1 MGARKIGF
9 IEAAMKYRNIV
20 FTVAAL
26 LLIIGVWALKE
37 MPRNE
42 FPEFTIRQGLVVGVY
57 PGATSAE
64 VEEQLTKE
72 VENYIFGY
80 KEVKKAKTYSQ
91 SRDGIMYIFVELN
104 DDVKDSDRF
113 WSKLRHGLNE
123 LKASLPSGVLALVA
137 NNDFGDTAAL
147 LITLSSDT
155 KSYKE
160 MEQDLKRLEAE
171 CRKIP
176 AASKIKHYGLQKEQ
190 IHVKVRPEK
199 LNEYNIK
206 SLSLLNAYQSNG
218 MVNSAGVLK
227 DGKNDL
233 TVHFPTNFESEKDL
247 YEQIVYSD
255 PNGNV
260 VRLKDIAT
268 IERKYEDPDS
278 YIRQNGR
285 NTILLSLEMQP
296 GNNIVQ
302 FGKDID
308 KAIQTF
314 EGYTSKDVKVE
325 KISELPKYVDESI
338 SNFLEE
344 FMLAII
350 SVILVTML
358 LLPIRVASVAGVTVP
373 IAVLITLGILFF
385 VGFELD
391 TVSLAA
397 LIVVLGMIVDNSIV
411 VIDNHV
417 EKLDHGMDPWKAAVK
432 SAKELLVPIIAATL
446 AIISAYLPLSIF
458 LPGVSGEFVFAFP
471 YTIAI
476 ALFVSILVAILIVPY
491 LNYRFIK
498 KGLLHHEHDNQTD
511 GTDKKNAASE
521 KKGKSMLDRLQD
533 FFDKTLEAAFR
544 NPKTTVGIGIGSVL
558 LSFVLFGQVK
568 QQLFPDM
575 ERNQLAIEVYLPTGS
590 SLESTDAVLSS
601 VEKTLKKDSRVTNV
615 TSFIGTGS
623 PRFHTVYAPNM
634 PAHNYGQMLVN
645 TTSNDATK
653 ELYAEYASKLAD
665 AYPNA
670 HVKFKILSLLATK
683 APIEIRISGD
693 SIADLR
699 AAEKQVNAILAK
711 TKNLAWVR
719 TDWDQQQQNIHVDM
733 DKDKANRMG
742 YTKSLVA
749 TSLLASLNGLPLT
762 TIWEND
768 YPVQVKLYKDSNTP
782 KSIKTL
788 QDEYVTSPSTLSGVP
803 LRAFAKL
810 TPEWTEGTIVR
821 RNGIRTLTVQ
831 VDVSPNVVPSDV
843 FSEIKP
849 QIDKL
854 KTPNTTISYG
864 GELESQ
870 LETYIPMAI
879 ALLVSIVMIF
889 FILLFQFKKI
899 KLSLLIMSTMLLGL
913 PGAAIGLYVMHF
925 PFGMTAFMGVTS
937 LCGIVVRNGIILV
950 DYAHE
955 LAEKNGYSIYEA
967 ALAAG
972 KRRMRPIFLT
982 SAAAS
987 VGVISMIASR
997 SPLWGPL
1004 GTVIC
1009 FGLMISM
1016 VLTLFILPVVYWLVY
1031 RKESTPSSNA
1041 TIPASTLIIIGMML
1055 APAMGNAQ
1063 AAKSAAVSAPIQ
1075 RHLTLDSC
1083 KAIAINNSKTLK
1095 QSQQE
1100 VLESIEQSKSAFT
1113 SYFPVVNAT
1122 LVAMRAPDYLIKTP
1136 ATNLPVY
1143 DGNPANLAAPT
1154 QFTYV
1159 PGFNVL
1165 DKANVAIVRATQPIY
1180 AGGRIVNGNKL
1191 ASLGK
1196 EVSLKQKEMSTTE
1209 VLVKTEELFWTI
1221 IALQEKMKTVEKY
1234 QGFLDTL
1241 SRDVANMCKAGL
1253 TQRNDLLKV
1262 QIKQNELQMNRLK
1275 LQNAINLSK
1284 MALNQQIGL
1293 PNETPIALDCALN
1306 QKPTMPQLA
1315 NKQQATA
1322 NRVEY
1327 QLVGK
1332 MVEAEKLQKKMIM
1345 GDYLPQ
1351 LALSAEWDYFDINNS
1366 STKQTFA
1373 MVSLSIPISDW
1384 WGGSKKIKQQ
1394 QFKIQRSQ
1402 LKLEETAEKLE
1413 LQMSQSQNEVTESV
1427 SQIQLSEKMV
1437 QQSTENFKI
1446 SNDNYKSGV
1455 IGISDLLEA
1464 QALLQQTQNEL
1475 SEKMCNHQIVI
1486 SKYQQAFGIYK

>member
-1 MGARKIGF
+1 MNGRKIGL

-42 FPEFTIRQGLVVGVY
+42 FPEFTIRQGLIVGVY

-104 DDVKDSDRF
+104 DDVKDADRF

-123 LKASLPSGVLALVA
+123 LKSSLPSGVLALVA

-176 AASKIKHYGLQKEQ
+176 SASKIKHYGLQKEQ

-206 SLSLLNAYQSNG
+206 SLSLLSSYQSNG

-233 TVHFPTNFESEKDL
+233 TVHFPANFESEKDL
-247 YEQIVYSD
+247 YDQIVYSD

-268 IERKYEDPDS
+268 IERKYEDPES
-278 YIRQNGR
+278 YIRQNGKK
-285 NTILLSLEMQP
+285 TILLSLEMQP

-302 FGKDID
+302 FGKDVD
-308 KAIQTF
+308 KAIKAF
-314 EGYTSKDVKVE
+314 ESYTSKDVKVE

-338 SNFLEE
+338 SNFLKE
-344 FMLAII
+344 FMIAII

-358 LLPIRVASVAGVTVP
+358 LLPIRVASVAGITVP
-373 IAVLITLGILFF
+373 ISVLITLGILFF
-385 VGFELD
+385 FGFELD
-391 TVSLAA
+391 TVTLAA

-417 EKLDHGMDPWKAAVK
+417 EKLDHGMNPWKAAIK

-471 YTIAI
+471 FTIAI
-476 ALFVSILVAILIVPY
+476 ALIVSILVALFIVPY
-491 LNYRFIK
+491 LNFHFIK
-498 KGLLHHEHDNQTD
+498 KGLLHHNEEKVNDAK
-511 GTDKKNAASE
+511 KKN
-521 KKGKSMLDRLQD
+521 KRTMLDRLQD
-533 FFDKTLEAAFR
+533 FFDRSLEKAFR
-544 NPKTTVGIGIGSVL
+544 NPKTTVAIGIASIL
-558 LSFVLFGQVK
+558 LSFVLFSQVK

-575 ERNQLAIEVYLPTGS
+575 ERNQLAIEVYLPSGS
-590 SLESTDAVLSS
+590 SLESTDAVLDSL
-601 VEKTLKKDSRVTNV
+601 EKILKKDNRITNV
-615 TSFIGTGS
+615 TSFVGTSS

-634 PAHNYGQMLVN
+634 PAHNYGQMLIN
-645 TTSNDATK
+645 TTSNEATK
-653 ELYAEYASKLAD
+653 DIFDDYATKLDNAF
-665 AYPNA
+665 PNA
-670 HVKFKILSLLATK
+670 HVKFKILSMLATK

-699 AAEKQVNAILAK
+699 AAEKQVDAILAK
-711 TKNLAWVR
+711 TKHIEWVR
-719 TDWDQQQQNIHVDM
+719 TDWDQHQQNIRVEM

-768 YPVQVKLYKDSNTP
+768 YPVEVKLYKDSNTP

-788 QDEYVTSPSTLSGVP
+788 QDEYVTSPSTMSGVP
-803 LRAFAKL
+803 LRAFTKL

-831 VDVSPNVVPSDV
+831 VDVSPDVVPSEV
-843 FSEIKP
+843 FSELKP
-849 QIDKL
+849 QVDKL
-854 KTPNTTISYG
+854 KTPNVTISYG

-870 LETYIPMAI
+870 IETYVPMAI
-879 ALLVSIVMIF
+879 ALMVSIVMIF

-899 KLSLLIMSTMLLGL
+899 KLSLLIMCTMLLGL
-913 PGAAIGLYVMHF
+913 PGAAIGLYVMQF

-955 LAEKNGYSIYEA
+955 LTEKNGYTIYEA

-1016 VLTLFILPVVYWLVY
+1016 VLSLFILPVVYWLVY
-1031 RKESTPSSNA
+1031 RNNDKMPSNGTA
-1041 TIPASTLIIIGMML
+1041 AAAPLTIAVIAMML
-1055 APAMGNAQ
+1055 IPSFGNAQ
-1063 AAKSAAVSAPIQ
+1063 TTAPQNI
-1075 RHLTLDSC
+1075 RYLTLDSC
-1083 KAIAINNSKTLK
+1083 KQLAIANNKSIR
-1095 QSQQE
+1095 QAQQQ
-1100 VLESIEQSKSAFT
+1100 VLESTEQSKSAFT
-1113 SYFPVVNAT
+1113 SYFPQVKASAI
-1122 LVAMRAPDYLIKTP
+1122 AMRATDYLVKTP
-1136 ATNLPVY
+1136 AMNLPVY
-1143 DGNPANLAAPT
+1143 DGNPANLATPT
-1154 QFTYV
+1154 QFAYI
-1159 PGFNVL
+1159 PGFNML
-1165 DKANVAIVRATQPIY
+1165 DKANVVMVSATQPIY
-1180 AGGRIVNGNKL
+1180 AGGRIVTGNKL

-1196 EVSLKQKEMSTTE
+1196 DVSVKQQELSTTE
-1209 VLVKTEELFWTI
+1209 VLVRTDELFWSI
-1221 IALQEKMKTVEKY
+1221 ISLKEKMKTLEKY
-1234 QGFLDTL
+1234 QNFLDTL
-1241 SRDVANMCKAGL
+1241 ARDVNNMCKAGL
-1253 TQRNDLLKV
+1253 AQRNDLLKV
-1262 QIKQNELQMNRLK
+1262 QIKQNELQMNKFK
-1275 LQNAINLSK
+1275 LQNGINISI
-1284 MALNQQIGL
+1284 MALNQHVGL
-1293 PNETPIALDCALN
+1293 PMNSPTNLVYRLDS
-1306 QKPTMPQLA
+1306 TLA
-1315 NKQQATA
+1315 IPKAISREQATE

-1327 QLVGK
+1327 QMLGK
-1332 MVEAEKLQKKMIM
+1332 MVEAEKLQKKLILGEYM
-1345 GDYLPQ
+1345 PQ
-1351 LALSAEWDYFDINNS
+1351 LALTAAWNYIDINNS
-1366 STKQTFA
+1366 NTKQTLA
-1373 MVSLSIPISDW
+1373 MASLSIPISDW
-1384 WGGSKKIKQQ
+1384 WGGSRKIKQQ
-1394 QFKIQRSQ
+1394 QLKVQRTQIKLDEVAEQ
-1402 LKLEETAEKLE
+1402 LN
-1413 LQMSQSQNEVTESV
+1413 LQMSQCQNDLYESL
-1427 SQIQLSEKMV
+1427 SQISLSQTMV
-1437 QQSTENFKI
+1437 KQAYENLKVST
-1446 SNDNYKSGV
+1446 DNYKAGV
-1455 IGISDLLEA
+1455 ISISDLLEA
-1464 QALLQQTQNEL
+1464 QALSQDAQNGL
-1475 SEKMCNHQIVI
+1475 SEKLCNHQIVI
-1486 SKYQQAFGIYK
+1486 TKYKQAFGIYK